1 MCASLTFPEAA
12 EVAVSDCFPEADWKY
27 VEPGVAGWSRE
38 RLAKAEAWSARIG
51 STAVMVIHHGAV
63 IAQWG
68 DAAAKTPLA
77 SVRKSVLSALIGNAV
92 ERGQINLLQP
102 IGELGID
109 DNEPSLSAEEK
120 TATVCDLLQ
129 ARSGIYHTA
138 LCESPEMAAQ
148 RPPRFSHKPGT
159 FWYYNNWDF
168 NALGTIYE
176 RAVRSSI
183 FDAFAREIAGP
194 IGMQDFLPSDGEY
207 DTGAASV
214 YPAYPI
220 QMSARDL
227 ARFALLYLHKGRWR
241 DRQIVPARW
250 IEDSTQAYSQSEAGS
265 GYGYLWWIGSINNGM
280 APSVTLPPG
289 SFNAAGYGGQYA
301 FVIPAYNLVVVH
313 RAPHVPGGPTLRE
326 IGRLLWLLFDAHPF
340 PDIGPDAS
348 IEAARYPRANGET
361 LSRILPGKTLL
372 FGDTAMHGPYRIRLN
387 ADGSAVVLRG
397 CHPTELDTGFWE
409 VQGDQ
414 FCRKWN
420 KIEPRHMCF
429 AVVSHGSNIQLF
441 DDKGLMFIDARVV
454 DD

>member
-1 MCASLTFPEAA
+1 MCASLNVPPVAEVTVVDHFPE
-12 EVAVSDCFPEADWKY
+12 SGWDG
-27 VEPGVAGWSRE
+27 VEPSVAGWSLE
-38 RLAKAEAWSARIG
+38 KLAKAEAWSRQIG
-51 STAVMVIHHGAV
+51 STAVMVVHHGSV
-63 IAQWG
+63 VAQWG
-68 DAAAKTPLA
+68 ETVAKSPLA
-77 SVRKSVLSALIGNAV
+77 SVRKSLLSALIGNAV
-92 ERGQINLLQP
+92 ERGQINMSQP
-102 IGELGID
+102 IGALGVD

-120 TATVCDLLQ
+120 NATVRDLLQ
-129 ARSGIYHTA
+129 ARSGIYHAA
-138 LCESPEMAAQ
+138 LYESPDMATQ

-194 IGMQDFLPSDGEY
+194 IGMQDFLASDGEY
-207 DTGAASV
+207 GTGAASV

-250 IEDSTQAYSQSEAGS
+250 IEASTQAYSLSEAGP
-265 GYGYLWWIGSINNGM
+265 GYGYLWWIGPINNGA
-280 APSVTLPPG
+280 APSVTLPLG
-289 SFNAAGYGGQYA
+289 SFFAAGYGGQYA
-301 FVIPAYNLVVVH
+301 FVIPAYDLVVVH
-313 RAPHVPGGPTLRE
+313 RAPHLPGGPNLRE
-326 IGRLLWLLFDAHPF
+326 IGRLLWLLFDARPF
-340 PDIGPDAS
+340 CDIGPDAS
-348 IEAARYPRANGET
+348 IEAARYSRANGET

-372 FGDTAMHGPYRIRLN
+372 FGDAAMHGPYRIRLN
-387 ADGSAVVLRG
+387 PDGSAVVLRG
-397 CHPTELDTGFWE
+397 REPTELDTGFWQ

-420 KIEPRHMCF
+420 KIEPHHMCF
-429 AVVSHGSNIQLF
+429 AVVSDGSNIQLF
-441 DDKGLMFIDARVV
+441 DDKGLMLIDARVV